1 MAGKQKGDANLNN
14 LRKQLDQIVGKL
26 QSIQRNIN
34 EMREAGKSA
43 KQIYKE
49 YGKELESLAAKEE
62 TLNKEI
68 QERKKLTKDNA
79 DTFSKYV
86 KLENQSNNKRKAIFK
101 ELSDIEQKAFKSSEK
116 ARESGLKQQDR
127 RNKASLKANDKL
139 ELTKIRQSR
148 LSVNKRLRAE
158 LDLLNK
164 QQRRYRQGS
173 AEYKRIE
180 QEKVKATAKA
190 LRDRDSIIKKYRGS
204 RITEDTKGGFLGGLQ
219 KGFSASEL
227 GKGIGRL
234 TGIGTVLE
242 GFRRLLGAVR
252 QALVGS
258 FKAAVDFEAQ
268 LAQLQA
274 VTGINND
281 ELSRLE
287 KNILDVAGSTK
298 FTSEQIV
305 ELQTELGKLGFS
317 VDEIEKATLAVAETA
332 QALGEQVGPVAQK
345 IGQILNQF
353 NLTASETVNVS
364 DTLVS
369 VINSSALSF
378 EGFGTA
384 LQYIGPLGAEV
395 GTTFRETSTAMAILA
410 DNGFT
415 ASRIGTGLRGILTE
429 LSTTGKDLKTVITEL
444 ADAEIS
450 LGEAVDLVGK
460 RNAAQLITLIDNLDV
475 LDDLENKY
483 YNTGAAAIA
492 SAQQIDT
499 YAGNLDLLKS
509 AFNRVQIEFGNFLKY
524 SGLVRAALKLLDEQ
538 GYRTALAMEFLS
550 NIDPQNFSES
560 LSEAAD
566 NALALA
572 DASGKFAN
580 KQQIYAE
587 AAKGLFMETLSPLQ
601 REYLENEKELAAFE
615 AQKFGVISEEES
627 KRRRYLKDRQEALR
641 DYKISE
647 EERLA
652 IEEQLTLQVE
662 RQAKTNALL
671 RARNEIE
678 EEYSERLKEFQGRRD
693 DEELDLE
700 KALKLRTEINADAQ
714 LLKENREAAQA
725 ALEKERETLKGLISD
740 GAPKEIIETSKQEI
754 ELAETRL
761 EQYDQEITNL
771 TNVNL
776 NKEQLFELAQK
787 EYELEFAAL
796 RNSIA
801 ERKERLSKDEE
812 LLNIQIKTNQNEI
825 DALAIKIENAKTD
838 KERNELANQQKK
850 LLEEQSQAEIK
861 RAELQKEANEDVQGY
876 LNQVRDELKSQE
888 SLWREA
894 GFSPESLRIL
904 EKATERLDQMT
915 NSVSELALDFPE
927 AVSAA
932 DNLVKSLQDRFADTL
947 KNGGVLS
954 EKDKQEINKI
964 IGDTFAGFELTEE
977 QQEAISEYIYS
988 GLKPGKKTKEDV
1000 LKEAKKLLD
1009 DIFGEIVDAAKAYN
1023 ETALQNTTNRL
1034 KAEIDAIKNRYD
1046 VEQEILK
1053 SQLDNQLITEN
1064 QFRLKQREL
1073 RRAQLAEENT
1083 INRQIFEAQKKADLN
1098 VVGAETSEA
1107 LFSNILNNYDK
1118 YDFTTAG
1125 ILSILSTVAV
1135 AAAGAAKADAIRRRK
1150 FYPVKFEEGGMVQGP
1165 SHAEG
1170 GVPFTVQGRGGY
1182 EMEGGEFIVNKKAA
1196 SLHRGLLERINSS
1209 YKVPTSPSQ
1218 YKFASG
1224 GLVTAKADESVD
1236 YLKAIAE
1243 ATVSTAI
1250 NSSKPVRAYVSDKDL
1265 RSNATERRIRDRNDR
1280 L

>member
-1 MAGKQKGDANLNN
+1 
-14 LRKQLDQIVGKL
+14 
-26 QSIQRNIN
+26 
-34 EMREAGKSA
+34 
-43 KQIYKE
+43 
-49 YGKELESLAAKEE
+49 
-62 TLNKEI
+62 
-68 QERKKLTKDNA
+68 
-79 DTFSKYV
+79 
-86 KLENQSNNKRKAIFK
+86 
-101 ELSDIEQKAFKSSEK
+101 
-116 ARESGLKQQDR
+116 
-127 RNKASLKANDKL
+127 
-139 ELTKIRQSR
+139 
-148 LSVNKRLRAE
+148 
-158 LDLLNK
+158 
-164 QQRRYRQGS
+164 
-173 AEYKRIE
+173 
-180 QEKVKATAKA
+180 
-190 LRDRDSIIKKYRGS
+190 
-204 RITEDTKGGFLGGLQ
+204 
-219 KGFSASEL
+219 
-227 GKGIGRL
+227 
-234 TGIGTVLE
+234 
-242 GFRRLLGAVR
+242 
-252 QALVGS
+252 
-258 FKAAVDFEAQ
+258 
-268 LAQLQA
+268 
-274 VTGINND
+274 
-281 ELSRLE
+281 
-287 KNILDVAGSTK
+287 
-298 FTSEQIV
+298 
-305 ELQTELGKLGFS
+305 
-317 VDEIEKATLAVAETA
+317 
-332 QALGEQVGPVAQK
+332 
-345 IGQILNQF
+345 
-353 NLTASETVNVS
+353 
-364 DTLVS
+364 
-369 VINSSALSF
+369 
-378 EGFGTA
+378 
-384 LQYIGPLGAEV
+384 
-395 GTTFRETSTAMAILA
+395 
-410 DNGFT
+410 
-415 ASRIGTGLRGILTE
+415 
-429 LSTTGKDLKTVITEL
+429 
-444 ADAEIS
+444 
-450 LGEAVDLVGK
+450 
-460 RNAAQLITLIDNLDV
+460 
-475 LDDLENKY
+475 
-483 YNTGAAAIA
+483 
-492 SAQQIDT
+492 
-499 YAGNLDLLKS
+499 
-509 AFNRVQIEFGNFLKY
+509 
-524 SGLVRAALKLLDEQ
+524 
-538 GYRTALAMEFLS
+538 
-550 NIDPQNFSES
+550 
-560 LSEAAD
+560 
-566 NALALA
+566 LA

-700 KALKLRTEINADAQ
+700 KALKLRTEINADAE